1 MSLLSGYSIIVP
13 RLFIIHKLVIVGI
26 DYCVFILETYRP
38 RFKYKA
44 IPRAD
49 FPGRHDYECDHS
61 ISLVNCQS
69 LHFDEIEAMR
79 QCDDDAN
86 CKAFVMSYEKTWIG
100 NNILSAVCCRKGGYW
115 YPPDS
120 DFSTSAER
128 HKKQ

>member
-1 MSLLSGYSIIVP
+1 MSGCSIIVP
-13 RLFIIHKLVIVGI
+13 RLFIIHKLVIVGV

-69 LHFDEIEAMR
+69 LHFDEVEAMR

-100 NNILSAVCCRKGGYW
+100 NSFILAGVGCTKGDSAIHWIVI
-115 YPPDS
+115 
-120 DFSTSAER
+120 FSIAAER